1 MTHCALFDPQVIR
14 KGVDG
19 DLNKTMSE
27 GKPLIMEGLHLDPGI
42 YLTELPQARIG
53 RPASSK
59 HPKVHPSETLGDQ
72 EGSPRPRSPTPGG
85 SCDVETAEIS
95 GRSGKGGRG
104 GEKESGRGNG
114 AIGSDDGKNPNGEVA
129 ASQTQTGP
137 LGSGSREQPHSVDVN
152 SRRDGS
158 LQTSEAN
165 GVNDGKQKR
174 AKGRMRTRS
183 LAEAK
188 EFLKSLGRSKSRAG
202 VKKQIEPE
210 DDVGMK
216 FLSKSASSG
225 YASREPE
232 SRPSQQ
238 TQSQPSIVFQRA
250 LRSVDHSEA
259 SDRNG
264 ARLAS
269 AASVEDRETAQE
281 STGMDLHVR
290 GSQREGRSGAEG
302 NGLKGEES
310 FGVQPPGSSLNLRGE
325 ESTGVRAPES
335 SLPSQKAERGHSESR
350 PIGREESL
358 RAPGREEPG
367 GADAMEGDGLRRDEP
382 AGVHTSK
389 SAVEVSELPNDKAS
403 ESPAASHPPSGRNA
417 EGDAESAEMRRE
429 EPIVVPIVLRMS
441 EEDHNALIEEWLASR
456 SGEVGDD
463 VKVRTTENV
472 DGVMEFRSV

>member
-1 MTHCALFDPQVIR
+1 VIR

-59 HPKVHPSETLGDQ
+59 HPKLHPSETLGDQ
-72 EGSPRPRSPTPGG
+72 KGSPRPRTPTPGG
-85 SCDVETAEIS
+85 SCDVETS
-95 GRSGKGGRG
+95 GRSEMEGRG
-104 GEKESGRGNG
+104 GERESGRGNEEK
-114 AIGSDDGKNPNGEVA
+114 GSDGRKENGEA
-129 ASQTQTGP
+129 LASQKENGP
-137 LGSGSREQPHSVDVN
+137 LGREPGEQPHSVDVN

-165 GVNDGKQKR
+165 GVNDGKQKK
-174 AKGRMRTRS
+174 AKGRTRTRS

-202 VKKQIEPE
+202 VKKHIESE

-250 LRSVDHSEA
+250 LRSVENSEA
-259 SDRNG
+259 SDRYG

-269 AASVEDRETAQE
+269 AASVEDRDTAQRAVVE
-281 STGMDLHVR
+281 DLHLGV
-290 GSQREGRSGAEG
+290 SQREGMSGAEG
-302 NGLKGEES
+302 NG
-310 FGVQPPGSSLNLRGE
+310 LRGE
-325 ESTGVRAPES
+325 ESTGVQASES
-335 SLPSQKAERGHSESR
+335 SPPSRGPEKEERGHGESR
-350 PIGREESL
+350 RIGQEEPL

-367 GADAMEGDGLRRDEP
+367 GANASESDGLRRDGP
-382 AGVHTSK
+382 ASE
-389 SAVEVSELPNDKAS
+389 SAAVEASRSANDKVS

-463 VKVRTTENV
+463 VKVRTMGNV
-472 DGVMEFRSV
+472 R

>member
-1 MTHCALFDPQVIR
+1 VIR

-59 HPKVHPSETLGDQ
+59 HQKVHPSETLRDQ
-72 EGSPRPRSPTPGG
+72 NVSPRPRTPTPGE
-85 SCDVETAEIS
+85 SCDVETAETS
-95 GRSGKGGRG
+95 GRSGKKGRG
-104 GEKESGRGNG
+104 GERESGCGNG
-114 AIGSDDGKNPNGEVA
+114 AIGSDNSKKQNGEALV
-129 ASQTQTGP
+129 SQTEDGP
-137 LGSGSREQPHSVDVN
+137 RGREPGEQPQSLGVN
-152 SRRDGS
+152 SRREGS
-158 LQTSEAN
+158 LQTSEAHD
-165 GVNDGKQKR
+165 VKQKR

-202 VKKQIEPE
+202 VKKQIEPK

-216 FLSKSASSG
+216 FLSKSASSD

-259 SDRNG
+259 SDRIG

-269 AASVEDRETAQE
+269 AASVEDRDTAQRA
-281 STGMDLHVR
+281 TGNASHTR
-290 GSQREGRSGAEG
+290 GSQQEGRSGAEG
-302 NGLKGEES
+302 NGL
-310 FGVQPPGSSLNLRGE
+310 RGE
-325 ESTGVRAPES
+325 EATFAQASES
-335 SLPSQKAERGHSESR
+335 SPPSERPEKEERGHSERS
-350 PIGREESL
+350 PIGREEPL

-367 GADAMEGDGLRRDEP
+367 GANTTESDGLRRDEP
-382 AGVHTSK
+382 TGTETSE
-389 SAVEVSELPNDKAS
+389 SAAVEVSKSAAVKASESANDKAS
-403 ESPAASHPPSGRNA
+403 ESTAGSHPPVERFERSVN
-417 EGDAESAEMRRE
+417 GDAESAELRRE
-429 EPIVVPIVLRMS
+429 EPIVVLIVLRMS
-441 EEDHNALIEEWLASR
+441 EEDHRALIEEWLASR

-463 VKVRTTENV
+463 IKVRV
-472 DGVMEFRSV
+472 IDDVMEIRSV